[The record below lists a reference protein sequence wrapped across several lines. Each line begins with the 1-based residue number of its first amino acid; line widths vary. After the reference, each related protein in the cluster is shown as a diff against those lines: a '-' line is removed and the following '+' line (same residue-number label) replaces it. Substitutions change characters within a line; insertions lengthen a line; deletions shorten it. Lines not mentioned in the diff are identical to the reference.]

1 MIRRGSLTAFF
12 NYSIAPPSQHFSFN
26 ALFASRVVSALSS
39 TTTRDTSQTLPSV
52 RNSRMSRPSEVEDSQ
67 LPSVRG
73 SVMSRPSEAE
83 PSTRGSTLSRP
94 SETEDGRP
102 SGKPQSIKQ
111 PWTRGGGRQSG
122 GMTIDAAAAGSS
134 LPAADTAAAVT
145 AADTAAESPALFTA
159 TLTRRVPGR
168 RSTTATL
175 FQWRVQSGAQNIRS
189 SMEQAVADQ
198 AATPSAYGSRHSA
211 FGRQVSIL
219 KIGSDGAER
228 YSLDSIAGGTPI
240 HTVWDEE
247 TRMLA
252 MQVGSGRGVVREE
265 WEKIMDHAGISRH
278 LHLRSGM
285 LPSMPVRAPIKAAGV
300 FDRLH
305 MALKR
310 ADLGQM
316 YGQPP
321 AYAPT
326 QRPPY
331 VTPCTCLQ
339 LALKWA
345 DLGHLS
351 SPQRVCHQSNPHV

>member
-39 TTTRDTSQTLPSV
+39 TTTQDTSQTLPSV
-52 RNSRMSRPSEVEDSQ
+52 RDSRMSRPSEVEDSQ

-102 SGKPQSIKQ
+102 SGQPQSIKQ
-111 PWTRGGGRQSG
+111 PWTRCGGRQSG
-122 GMTIDAAAAGSS
+122 GVTIDAAAAGSS
-134 LPAADTAAAVT
+134 LPAADTAAA
-145 AADTAAESPALFTA
+145 AESPTLFTT
-159 TLTRRVPGR
+159 TLTRRAPGR

-175 FQWRVQSGAQNIRS
+175 FQRRVQSGAQNIRS
-189 SMEQAVADQ
+189 SMEQVVADQ
-198 AATPSAYGSRHSA
+198 ASTPSAYGSRHSA

-240 HTVWDEE
+240 HAVWDEE

-252 MQVGSGRGVVREE
+252 MQVGGAKGGSSGSRRQ
-265 WEKIMDHAGISRH
+265 WIMQAQID
-278 LHLRSGM
+278 
-285 LPSMPVRAPIKAAGV
+285 V
-300 FDRLH
+300 
-305 MALKR
+305 
-310 ADLGQM
+310 
-316 YGQPP
+316 
-321 AYAPT
+321 
-326 QRPPY
+326 
-331 VTPCTCLQ
+331 CT
-339 LALKWA
+339 
-345 DLGHLS
+345 G
-351 SPQRVCHQSNPHV
+351 

>member
-1 MIRRGSLTAFF
+1 MPFVVPSAVHIPTSPFIEHAVAF
-12 NYSIAPPSQHFSFN
+12 PSQHFSFN

-52 RNSRMSRPSEVEDSQ
+52 RDSRMSRPSEVE
-67 LPSVRG
+67 PSAR
-73 SVMSRPSEAE
+73 A
-83 PSTRGSTLSRP
+83 STLSRP
-94 SETEDGRP
+94 SETEESRP

-122 GMTIDAAAAGSS
+122 GMTIDAAAGGSS
-134 LPAADTAAAVT
+134 LPAADTAAA
-145 AADTAAESPALFTA
+145 AESPALFTT

-175 FQWRVQSGAQNIRS
+175 FQRRVQSNAQNIRT
-189 SMEQAVADQ
+189 SMEQVVADQ
-198 AATPSAYGSRHSA
+198 ASTPSAYGSRHSA

-339 LALKWA
+339 MALKWA